1 MIVIKKATICKLLE
15 HIHAPIILLSEYVLS
30 VFCYFLIQKTGVFC
44 LTTFSLYLNIDI
56 SMKCPK
62 KLPFGVSPPNS
73 RFISHYQ
80 PIHLYVN
87 MCLSSYCSQ
96 SVLSACMV
104 CRTSIQWFSISGVK
118 TMCCCLQADTTRILI
133 LK

>member
-15 HIHAPIILLSEYVLS
+15 HIHVPIILLCVK
-30 VFCYFLIQKTGVFC
+30 CFLLFFNLKKTGVFR
-44 LTTFSLYLNIDI
+44 LITFSLYLNIDI

-62 KLPFGVSPPNS
+62 KLLFGVSPPNS

-118 TMCCCLQADTTRILI
+118 RCVVACKLI
-133 LK
+133 QRVFWY